1 MKEVVTVV
9 TKTRNEAM
17 SNVIHMTSSGRP
29 ALQRGRLVFGVDATA
44 SRAPTWAVARDL
56 QAQMFREAAP
66 IGQLEMQLLFYGG
79 GRCRAS
85 KWTSSGEQL
94 AAWMNRIECVGGET
108 QIESVLR
115 HVLRE
120 HEKAPVQ
127 ALTFIGDATEEEGD
141 PLCSLAGQ
149 LGVAGV
155 PCFMFLEGNN
165 PVAARLFRMIALRS
179 GGAFYPFNT
188 TSKQAIERLAE
199 QLNTVAR
206 LAVGDQLQ
214 ITAKKE

>member
-1 MKEVVTVV
+1 
-9 TKTRNEAM
+9 
-17 SNVIHMTSSGRP
+17 MTSSGAP
-29 ALQRGRLVFGVDATA
+29 ALQRGKLIFGVDATA

-66 IGQLEMQLLFYGG
+66 IGQLEMQLVFYGD

-94 AAWMNRIECVGGET
+94 AYLMSKVECEAGET
-108 QIESVLR
+108 QLESVLR

-120 HEKAPVQ
+120 RQKAPVQ
-127 ALTFIGDATEEEGD
+127 ALTFIGDCFEEEIDVVSG
-141 PLCSLAGQ
+141 LAGK
-149 LGVAGV
+149 LGEAGV

-165 PVAARLFRMIALRS
+165 PTATRAFRLIALRS

-214 ITAKKE
+214 ITQAKKKKE